1 MADTPESTPDEMQRR
16 LDELGEG
23 IDAAREQAERDGLL
37 PEDDPDERK
46 PTLADPNPAGDP
58 ADDGMPGDATG

>member
-1 MADTPESTPDEMQRR
+1 MASTPESTPDEMQRR

-37 PEDDPDERK
+37 PEDDADERE
-46 PTLADPNPAGDP
+46 PTLADPNPGGD
-58 ADDGMPGDATG
+58 ADDDGMPGDATG

>member
-1 MADTPESTPDEMQRR
+1 MASTPDPDPDEMQRR

-37 PEDDPDERK
+37 PEDDPDERE
-46 PTLADPNPAGDP
+46 PTLADPNPGGAD
-58 ADDGMPGDATG
+58 DDGMPSDATG